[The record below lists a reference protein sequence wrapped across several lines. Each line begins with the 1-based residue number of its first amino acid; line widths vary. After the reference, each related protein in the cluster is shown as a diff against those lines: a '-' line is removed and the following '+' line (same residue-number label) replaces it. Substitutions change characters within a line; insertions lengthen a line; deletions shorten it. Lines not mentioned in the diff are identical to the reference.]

1 MSAGQGRDIARGRV
15 AAILGPGMAEAPSRT
30 IDLGR
35 LAPGLAATC
44 DEYLVRYRAQLEAA
58 ARAGEG
64 GASVGRK
71 LSRALDGLL
80 GALYCA
86 SDAAARASGHR
97 PAGRVA
103 LVAVGGWGRGLVGL
117 RSDIDVLFLCDDP
130 RDPHIGAL
138 AEGILY
144 PLWDLGVSIG
154 HAVRGVEET
163 VELARTDLRTATTL
177 LDARPIAGQRV
188 LVDELQKAGR
198 RSLFDPGLEAFLDA
212 MQKDTQERH
221 ERFGGSLYLLEPEVK
236 LGRGGL
242 RDLDV
247 ARWAARARWG
257 AATPEE
263 LVRLGAVYPREL
275 KELEAA
281 EELLWRV
288 RNLLHVRAGRR
299 QDRLTFEDQEDVA
312 PALGFVDGVTLGV
325 EQFMQAYYQQARVVA
340 QAAERVLARARPE
353 KRRESR
359 GTATDVGGG
368 VALWGEHVTL
378 ADSEQLSADPCLALR
393 FYGEV
398 ARRELP
404 PYPYA
409 RDAIARAA
417 GDAEWRKR
425 LRESAG
431 ASELFLRLLGHV
443 GEASVRRGSLL
454 GELHEVGLLLAMI
467 PEFEPV
473 TGRVQ
478 HDLYHVYTVDVH
490 SVAAVD
496 TLHALAR
503 GDLAHELPLA
513 SRAAAEAPRPAP
525 LLLAVL
531 LHDIGKGQGKDHSK
545 RGAQMVRTIAPRFG
559 LSPVDA
565 DHVVWLVQEHL
576 SLYHWAMRRDTS
588 DPETIAEVGRLVGS
602 VDRLRD
608 LYLLTVVDLSTTN
621 PQAMTS
627 WKARMLDDL
636 YVTVAQ
642 ALEGGATASS
652 YERADELRAE
662 LRVRILGMAS
672 AASKRGESGGHAQH
686 ERFVDEMPA
695 RYVLANPPDAILAH
709 ASIAARRGDTR
720 VHVAVRPGTP
730 GELAELVVVT
740 DDRPGL
746 LSDLTAA
753 LTANRLAV
761 SSAQIYTR
769 ARQGEPD
776 EAVDL
781 FHVRRVVRGAE
792 LGDTSWLPKLTK
804 DIDDLVSGRV
814 TPEALLA
821 ARPRPPAWARRK
833 GPDVPTEV
841 RVDNGVDPRFTV
853 VDVFT
858 RDRVGLLHAIARALH
873 EQGLTIAL
881 SKINT
886 EGLRVADV
894 FYVEERGGGKVQ
906 DAGKLAA
913 LTLVLRETIAR
924 LDADLDGSGL
934 ADRESM

>member
-1 MSAGQGRDIARGRV
+1 
-15 AAILGPGMAEAPSRT
+15 MAEAPARS

-44 DEYLVRYRAQLEAA
+44 DEYLVKCRAQLDVAV
-58 ARAGEG
+58 RAGEG
-64 GASVGRK
+64 GTAVARK
-71 LSRALDGLL
+71 FSRSLDGLL

-86 SDAAARASGHR
+86 SDAAARVGGR
-97 PAGRVA
+97 GPRGRVA

-117 RSDIDVLFLCDDP
+117 RSDLDVLFLCDDP
-130 RDPHIGAL
+130 QDPHVASL
-138 AEGILY
+138 ADGVLY

-163 VELARTDLRTATTL
+163 VELARSDLRTATTL
-177 LDARPIAGQRV
+177 LDARAVAGQRA
-188 LVDELQKAGR
+188 LAEELQKAGR
-198 RSLFDPGLEAFLDA
+198 RALFDPGIEAFLDA
-212 MQKDTQERH
+212 LQKDTQDRH

-275 KELEAA
+275 RELEAA
-281 EELLWRV
+281 EDQLWKARS
-288 RNLLHVRAGRR
+288 LLHLRAGRQ
-299 QDRLTFEDQEDVA
+299 QDRLTFEDQEEVA
-312 PALGFVDGVTLGV
+312 QALGFVDGAALGV
-325 EQFMQAYYQQARVVA
+325 EQFMQVYYRHARVVA
-340 QAAERVLARARPE
+340 QAAERVFSRARPE

-368 VALWGEHVTL
+368 VLLWGEHVTL
-378 ADSEQLSADPCLALR
+378 ADSELLAADPCLALR
-393 FYGEV
+393 FYAEV

-417 GDAEWRKR
+417 GDADWRKR

-431 ASELFLRLLGHV
+431 AAELFLKLLGHV
-443 GEASVRRGSLL
+443 GEGPVRRGSLL
-454 GELHEVGLLLAMI
+454 GELHEVGLLLAMV

-478 HDLYHVYTVDVH
+478 HDLYHMYTVDIH

-496 TLHALAR
+496 RLRALAR
-503 GDLAHELPLA
+503 GELAQELPLA
-513 SRAAAEAPRPAP
+513 SRVAAESPRPVP
-525 LLLAVL
+525 LFFALLV
-531 LHDIGKGQGKDHSK
+531 HDLGKGSGKDHSK
-545 RGAQMVRTIAPRFG
+545 RGALLARTIAPRFG
-559 LSPVDA
+559 LSPIDV

-608 LYLLTVVDLSTTN
+608 LYLLTVADLSTTN

-636 YVTVAQ
+636 YVSVAQ
-642 ALEGGATASS
+642 ALEGGGPTSP
-652 YERADELRAE
+652 YERADELRAD
-662 LRVRILGMAS
+662 LRVRLLGLAAPDARRSGSDAHAS
-672 AASKRGESGGHAQH
+672 AEY
-686 ERFVDEMPA
+686 ERFIDEMPA
-695 RYVLANPPDAILAH
+695 RYVLANPPAAILAH
-709 ASIAARRGDTR
+709 ARIACERGGSP
-720 VHVAVRPGTP
+720 VHVAVRPGTAD
-730 GELAELVVVT
+730 ELTELVVVT

-746 LSDLTAA
+746 LADLTAA

-769 ARQGEPD
+769 ARYGLPD

-781 FHVRRVVRGAE
+781 FHVRRVARGAE
-792 LGDTSWLPKLTK
+792 PSDTSWLPKLAK
-804 DIDDLVSGRV
+804 DIDDLVSARV

-833 GPDVPTEV
+833 GGPEVPTEV
-841 RVDNGVDPRFTV
+841 RVDNGVDQRFTV

-894 FYVEERGGGKVQ
+894 FYVEQRGGGKVQ
-906 DAGKLAA
+906 DAHKLTA

-924 LDADLDGSGL
+924 LDADVDGAGL

>member
-1 MSAGQGRDIARGRV
+1 
-15 AAILGPGMAEAPSRT
+15 MAEAPSRT

-44 DEYLVRYRAQLEAA
+44 DEYLVKYRAQLELA

-64 GASVGRK
+64 GIAVARK
-71 LSRALDGLL
+71 LSRSLDGLL

-86 SDAAARASGHR
+86 SDAAARSRGR
-97 PAGRVA
+97 GPSGRVA

-117 RSDIDVLFLCDDP
+117 RSDVDVLFLCDDP
-130 RDPHIGAL
+130 RDAHVAAL
-138 AEGILY
+138 AEGVLY
-144 PLWDLGVSIG
+144 PLWDLGVTIG

-163 VELARTDLRTATTL
+163 VELARSDLRTATTL
-177 LDARPIAGQRV
+177 LDARAIAGQRT

-198 RSLFDPGLEAFLDA
+198 RALFDPGIEPFLDA
-212 MQKDTQERH
+212 LQKDTQERH

-236 LGRGGL
+236 HGRGGL

-275 KELEAA
+275 KELESA

-288 RNLLHVRAGRR
+288 RNLLHLRAGRR
-299 QDRLTFEDQEDVA
+299 QDRLTFEDQEEIA
-312 PALGFVDGVTLGV
+312 QALGFVDGVTLGV
-325 EQFMQAYYQQARVVA
+325 EQFMQTYYRHARVVA
-340 QAAERVLARARPE
+340 QTAERVLARARPE

-368 VALWGEHVTL
+368 VLLWGGHVTL
-378 ADSEQLSADPCLALR
+378 ADTEQLSADPCLALR
-393 FYGEV
+393 FYAEV
-398 ARRELP
+398 GRRELP

-417 GDAEWRKR
+417 SDADWRKR
-425 LRESAG
+425 LRESEG
-431 ASELFLRLLGHV
+431 ASEIFLRLLVHV
-443 GEASVRRGSLL
+443 GEAAVRRGSLL

-478 HDLYHVYTVDVH
+478 HDLYHVYTVDIH

-496 TLHALAR
+496 RLRALAR

-513 SRAAAEAPRPAP
+513 CRAAAETPRPVP
-525 LLLAVL
+525 LFLGLL

-545 RGAQMVRTIAPRFG
+545 RGAQMARSIAPRLG
-559 LSPVDA
+559 LSPLDV

-608 LYLLTVVDLSTTN
+608 LYLLTVADLSTTN

-636 YVTVAQ
+636 YIAVAQ
-642 ALEGGATASS
+642 ALEGGATSS
-652 YERADELRAE
+652 PYERADEIRAD
-662 LRVRILGMAS
+662 LRVRMVGLAGAKRAGS
-672 AASKRGESGGHAQH
+672 DPAALAQY

-695 RYVLANPPDAILAH
+695 RYVLANAPDAILAQ
-709 ASIAARRGDTR
+709 ARIAAERGDKR
-720 VHVAVRPGTP
+720 VHVALRPGTAD
-730 GELAELVVVT
+730 ELAELVVLT

-746 LSDLTAA
+746 LSDITAA

-769 ARQGEPD
+769 ARQGRPD

-781 FHVRRVVRGAE
+781 FHVRHVARGADPS
-792 LGDTSWLPKLTK
+792 DTSWLPKLAQ
-804 DIDDLVSGRV
+804 DIDDLVCGRV
-814 TPEALLA
+814 TTAALLA

-841 RVDNGVDPRFTV
+841 RVDNGVDQRFTV

-873 EQGLTIAL
+873 EHGLTIAL
-881 SKINT
+881 SKVNT

-894 FYVEERGGGKVQ
+894 FYVEERGGGKVHN
-906 DAGKLAA
+906 AGKLAA

-924 LDADLDGSGL
+924 LDADADDTGL